1 MLLFFFVNQVM
12 MTIKVDIAILQSGSG
27 IEFEIFDKIEEKK
40 MLRWKKN
47 DDTYRPIAHHN
58 VEWWTMIPLMVSCY
72 FHFFYMNLLM

>member
-40 MLRWKKN
+40 IPRVDNQNKTKN
-47 DDTYRPIAHHN
+47 FSH
-58 VEWWTMIPLMVSCY
+58 
-72 FHFFYMNLLM
+72 